1 MTQKL
6 GELRNTLLTLSGGK
20 AMPFLSSIHIHNGTQ
35 FLGDFDVDPCYSS
48 YTADFVVWTVTVIP
62 TIPGNL
68 IDTGQRRLQ

>member
-1 MTQKL
+1 
-6 GELRNTLLTLSGGK
+6 
-20 AMPFLSSIHIHNGTQ
+20 MPFLSSIHIHNGTQ